1 MNFRQ
6 FVADQRRQDQ
16 KIAAELKLQEHQI
29 TQELKLK
36 AEKARNEIEQSR
48 KELEQ
53 KAEQARKE
61 LEQNAEQARKEYE
74 LKAEQSRKEYEFRT
88 TELELKKHQSQEEL
102 RLKDE
107 KAAKELK
114 LREEE
119 LELKREQYKEEMRLK
134 IVELELK
141 KEQSKEGVRLQ
152 EGHTKER
159 QRLEELRVTEEIKI
173 KDKEVSASVR
183 LLEQQTQTALAQ
195 TNKALKEAEA
205 LELKNVRNSKN
216 RPLLADSDRRRVL
229 ARVFPKK
236 IGAKCEIVECPT
248 HVCAF
253 SCSII
258 EAEGYT
264 LGDIDR
270 LLVVC
275 PEHARVNRP
284 RAHAV
289 EHNRRKLETWLYRFG
304 CSSTGLC
311 ALCGSCKLAVW
322 HTETHTCHINAA
334 AEGGGDALQ
343 NLVIGSVACN
353 QQQGVKPLA
362 EYHAQIRVEP
372 ELVKA
377 TICVPEDKIEDAMGI
392 LMRKH
397 KGICKKCPAARLEAM
412 LVQAPKRKHIQFR
425 LDVRKTTTY

>member
-16 KIAAELKLQEHQI
+16 RIAAELKLQEHQI

-36 AEKARNEIEQSR
+36 AEQSR
-48 KELEQ
+48 KEF
-53 KAEQARKE
+53 
-61 LEQNAEQARKEYE
+61 EQNAEQARKDYE
-74 LKAEQSRKEYEFRT
+74 LKAEQSRQEFELRAK
-88 TELELKKHQSQEEL
+88 ELELKKHQSTEEL
-102 RLKDE
+102 RIRDE

-114 LREEE
+114 LCEEE
-119 LELKREQYKEEMRLK
+119 LELKKEQYKEELRLK
-134 IVELELK
+134 IMELEFK
-141 KEQSKEGVRLQ
+141 KDQSKEGVRLQ

-183 LLEQQTQTALAQ
+183 LLEQQTQTAVAQ
-195 TNKALKEAEA
+195 TSKALKEAEA

-236 IGAKCEIVECPT
+236 IGAKCEVVECPT
-248 HVCAF
+248 HVSAF

-258 EAEGYT
+258 EADGYA

-284 RAHAV
+284 RAYAV

-304 CSSTGLC
+304 CSSIGLC
-311 ALCGSCKLAVW
+311 ALCGRCKLAVW
-322 HTETHTCHINAA
+322 HTETHMCHINAA

-343 NLVIGSVACN
+343 NLVIGHVACN

-377 TICVPEDKIEDAMGI
+377 KICVPEEKIEDAMSI
-392 LMRKH
+392 LLRKH
-397 KGICKKCPAARLEAM
+397 KGVCKKCPVARLEAM
-412 LVQAPKRKHIQFR
+412 LVQAPKRKQIQFT